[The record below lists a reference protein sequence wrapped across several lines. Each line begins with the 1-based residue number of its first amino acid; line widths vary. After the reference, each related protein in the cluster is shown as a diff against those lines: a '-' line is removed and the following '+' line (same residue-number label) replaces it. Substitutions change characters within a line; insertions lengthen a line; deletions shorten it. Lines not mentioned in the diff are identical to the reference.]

1 MRLALPLTFRSKA
14 PLFPLPAGRTA
25 AAARAGFA
33 AIERGGGK
41 SGLQG
46 STVAANGR
54 RGRPQGKC
62 HREETAGAGQLVQA
76 RVKRCGKSAP
86 RLRQRRRHGKPHR
99 EQDRIGA
106 ARVLGATLASS
117 AILAAARVGCSR
129 HGAIRAP
136 EEWPSRR
143 YPLQTEPGLQ
153 AGWQLQIWS
162 CVPGSRRASGGYP
175 GSCPVFIN
183 SRARREVV
191 DPRRPARPRLSAL
204 ARSGRGRIISGFGR
218 VPATPAA
225 FFVVLCPSQMIASG
239 CI

>member
-1 MRLALPLTFRSKA
+1 
-14 PLFPLPAGRTA
+14 
-25 AAARAGFA
+25 
-33 AIERGGGK
+33 
-41 SGLQG
+41 
-46 STVAANGR
+46 VAANGR

-106 ARVLGATLASS
+106 ARVREATLASS

-143 YPLQTEPGLQ
+143 DPLQTEPGLQ
-153 AGWQLQIWS
+153 AGWQLLGPAFPEADAQ
-162 CVPGSRRASGGYP
+162 RRLSGIL
-175 GSCPVFIN
+175 PVLIN
-183 SRARREVV
+183 SRATTRSC
-191 DPRRPARPRLSAL
+191 RPASA
-204 ARSGRGRIISGFGR
+204 GK
-218 VPATPAA
+218 TPALRA
-225 FFVVLCPSQMIASG
+225 DALRPGTQHFGIRFGLPLLPRPFSWSYTPHKSLHRG
-239 CI
+239 HLTWRHG

>member
-1 MRLALPLTFRSKA
+1 MRVRLGLPLTSGAKL

-86 RLRQRRRHGKPHR
+86 RLRRRRRHGKPHR

-143 YPLQTEPGLQ
+143 DPLQTEPGLQ
-153 AGWQLQIWS
+153 AGWQLQTWA
-162 CVPGSRRASGGYP
+162 CVPGSRRAAEAIRD
-175 GSCPVFIN
+175 PVPF
-183 SRARREVV
+183 SSKRARREVV
-191 DPRRPARPRLSAL
+191 DRIGRQDPGSPR
-204 ARSGRGRIISGFGR
+204 ARSGRGRIISGLGGA
-218 VPATPAA
+218 PATPAA

-239 CI
+239 GI

>member
-1 MRLALPLTFRSKA
+1 MVCAGSPPSPLTSPSEP

-33 AIERGGGK
+33 AIGRGGGK

-62 HREETAGAGQLVQA
+62 HREETARAGQPAKA

-86 RLRQRRRHGKPHR
+86 RVPATQ
-99 EQDRIGA
+99 A
-106 ARVLGATLASS
+106 ARQTPPGARPNRGGTGARAQAWASS

-143 YPLQTEPGLQ
+143 GFPSKQNPAY
-153 AGWQLQIWS
+153 
-162 CVPGSRRASGGYP
+162 
-175 GSCPVFIN
+175 
-183 SRARREVV
+183 
-191 DPRRPARPRLSAL
+191 RPA
-204 ARSGRGRIISGFGR
+204 GN
-218 VPATPAA
+218 
-225 FFVVLCPSQMIASG
+225 
-239 CI
+239 

>member
-1 MRLALPLTFRSKA
+1 MPMWDAGCPLTWRPER
-14 PLFPLPAGRTA
+14 PLFNLPAGRTA

-33 AIERGGGK
+33 AIARGGGK

-62 HREETAGAGQLVQA
+62 HREQTAGAGQPAQA

-86 RLRQRRRHGKPHR
+86 RCRQRQRHGKPHR

-106 ARVLGATLASS
+106 ARVSGATPASS

-129 HGAIRAP
+129 RGAIRAP

-143 YPLQTEPGLQ
+143 ATSRQNPAYRS
-153 AGWQLQIWS
+153 AGEYA
-162 CVPGSRRASGGYP
+162 GS
-175 GSCPVFIN
+175 
-183 SRARREVV
+183 ARRSGL
-191 DPRRPARPRLSAL
+191 PAPLLR
-204 ARSGRGRIISGFGR
+204 RSGLRDHLSGHSDGATTLRQRDDAGR
-218 VPATPAA
+218 P
-225 FFVVLCPSQMIASG
+225 
-239 CI
+239 

>member
-1 MRLALPLTFRSKA
+1 
-14 PLFPLPAGRTA
+14 
-25 AAARAGFA
+25 
-33 AIERGGGK
+33 
-41 SGLQG
+41 
-46 STVAANGR
+46 VAANGR

-86 RLRQRRRHGKPHR
+86 RLRRRRRHGKPHR

-143 YPLQTEPGLQ
+143 DPLQTEPGLQ
-153 AGWQLQIWS
+153 AGWQISSPALFNGREFWHGWVMTTITLEKAQQDLPLLVERALAGEEIVIEAAGAAAVS
-162 CVPGSRRASGGYP
+162 SLPSRRLRTSP
-175 GSCPVFIN
+175 CR
-183 SRARREVV
+183 RAQTT
-191 DPRRPARPRLSAL
+191 AGA
-204 ARSGRGRIISGFGR
+204 ARSRGSFSS
-218 VPATPAA
+218 A
-225 FFVVLCPSQMIASG
+225 PSSSSR
-239 CI
+239 